1 MRGHD
6 TQNKAWAEAQ
16 DERRYMQETRR
27 AAAAAHQ
34 RQLWKQQKEKRM
46 NRKGARAQMLLAQAF
61 DQHGGKPP
69 EGEAMEKLVEA
80 TKCSPTEIEGWFK
93 YTKRQKQE
101 RDAAMRWGADG
112 GVRATHFADSLIAVS
127 FQAPQR
133 SCRAQVLQGAG
144 ADDAL
149 LRRVDEAER
158 EVRQQRAAQE
168 KLQKTLQVGHDEWVD
183 TWGGEAPTAAER
195 KQMGGEE
202 VVAEPPLYAGEAIPQ
217 SPVGRGVAPSAG
229 TAAAALLE
237 QRRLQ
242 RVEAAAAERKQ
253 ASGSKSPMLGRRGG
267 VASFA
272 AVDGADADAENAV
285 RRPPHWPLRLR

>member
-1 MRGHD
+1 MG
-6 TQNKAWAEAQ
+6 
-16 DERRYMQETRR
+16 RRRR
-27 AAAAAHQ
+27 
-34 RQLWKQQKEKRM
+34 RE
-46 NRKGARAQMLLAQAF
+46 
-61 DQHGGKPP
+61 PP
-69 EGEAMEKLVEA
+69 ISPVSVIAM
-80 TKCSPTEIEGWFK
+80 
-93 YTKRQKQE
+93 
-101 RDAAMRWGADG
+101 
-112 GVRATHFADSLIAVS
+112 S

-229 TAAAALLE
+229 TAASALLDPG
-237 QRRLQ
+237 QYVFRLTVAVFSTIQ
-242 RVEAAAAERKQ
+242 CDGSNMVFRVQ
-253 ASGSKSPMLGRRGG
+253 QYG
-267 VASFA
+267 VIRHGALRSFS
-272 AVDGADADAENAV
+272 
-285 RRPPHWPLRLR
+285 